1 MGQGLAES
9 GEHFRQSDVTFW
21 GIAALVLSAL
31 AFLCANLGAILPA
44 HTLTGLH
51 STRLDGGNLNYLRT
65 QVAELRDEATRIRND
80 NSRLMNML
88 TLAEQDQNAV
98 TQRVGAIESSLPVLF
113 ETAQSPAANIDKSFT
128 TSAISNDLPV
138 EIREADGGTVA
149 IVRRPIEEAE
159 QPKPIAPVPET
170 LRMPAMPLPLPP
182 RIVGSLP
189 APAVAFGIALGPQ
202 VTVQDAFVAWKDITT
217 RAGPLLLGLGPL
229 LSGNA
234 GVEQQRLV
242 AGPIGD
248 YEQAEQLCVRMIR
261 IGISCLPVP
270 YAGQALPE

>member
-21 GIAALVLSAL
+21 GIVALVLGAL
-31 AFLCANLGAILPA
+31 ALLFSNLGAILPPS
-44 HTLTGLH
+44 TLTGLH

-65 QVAELRDEATRIRND
+65 QVADLRDETARIRNE

-98 TQRVGAIESSLPVLF
+98 TQRVGAIESSLPTLF
-113 ETAQSPAANIDKSFT
+113 ETAQANAEIDRSFT
-128 TSAISNDLPV
+128 TSAIATDPPQEV
-138 EIREADGGTVA
+138 FEADGGTVA
-149 IVRRPIEEAE
+149 VTRRPFE
-159 QPKPIAPVPET
+159 QADVAPPVAPVPQT
-170 LRMPAMPLPLPP
+170 LELPAMPLPLPP
-182 RIVGSLP
+182 RIVGS
-189 APAVAFGIALGPQ
+189 APSVAFGIALGPQ

-217 RAGPLLLGLGPL
+217 KAGPLLLGLGPL

-248 YEQAEQLCVRMIR
+248 YEQAEQLCIRMIR